1 MKTTTGLISNQFMYL
16 INVFQLFCL
25 FSSLYVFSFCMAK
38 TWIRASMI
46 YRVDESIFSSM
57 REMTKDSFHVNWWH
71 PLVPDEAGWLKT
83 SLWWSSKKPEW
94 GLNANTS
101 HTRTKATSSSS
112 PIKKPNSFIAFTYI
126 AAIKLYLCKI
136 IPVNRWFIQHTDFLF
151 TAMSFFEPGT
161 RRTFCHHWNVHILV
175 TPFKPMEFHLLL

>member
-1 MKTTTGLISNQFMYL
+1 ML
-16 INVFQLFCL
+16 L
-25 FSSLYVFSFCMAK
+25 FSIAK

-101 HTRTKATSSSS
+101 HTGTKATSSSS

-151 TAMSFFEPGT
+151 TAMSFSNPWFT
-161 RRTFCHHWNVHILV
+161 TFCRQSNVHILV